1 MKLAAEN
8 LYFLVRGACKFGFA
22 RLILLALKIKVM
34 DMKEKNKKQGY
45 SCYEKKFYRFENP
58 AKKIKRW
65 GRNIKFAYQRIKYG
79 YCDSDVWSIDYW
91 FLNVMP
97 GMIQQLG
104 ETTHGYP
111 IIPESISHAVYGPST
126 SEDVDNSGMK
136 QWKGILSKMVFLLNE
151 ANEDTCTKENK
162 FEKEYG
168 RVWEEFE
175 SKYGVFGEKIS
186 NKTEETDGKD
196 ARRIYFPGD
205 VPEFKEISELYFN
218 ELKALCNYRDECK
231 NKALDLFSKWFWN
244 LWD

>member
-1 MKLAAEN
+1 
-8 LYFLVRGACKFGFA
+8 
-22 RLILLALKIKVM
+22 
-34 DMKEKNKKQGY
+34 
-45 SCYEKKFYRFENP
+45 
-58 AKKIKRW
+58 
-65 GRNIKFAYQRIKYG
+65 
-79 YCDSDVWSIDYW
+79 
-91 FLNVMP
+91 
-97 GMIQQLG
+97 LG

-151 ANEDTCTKENK
+151 ANEDTCTKKNK
-162 FEKEYG
+162 FEKEYD

-186 NKTEETDGKD
+186 NKTKETDGKD